1 MLTALALSAGLIA
14 AVPAQAAPAPPSPGD
29 PGLGDRLFPELGNG
43 GYDTRHYDLS
53 MSYAT
58 AEAETSVDGEVDIR
72 ARAEQSL
79 SSFNLDFDG
88 DSVEG
93 VWVNGR
99 RAEWTL
105 AGEELVVTPRRAL
118 RRHQRFSVSVDFTG
132 DPVMPTDDLPFGWFT
147 TLDGSVTAG
156 QPDRSHEIFPS
167 NDHPSDKATYSFRL
181 EVPEGVTAVANGTFT
196 GSRTRAGRTSWRYEL
211 RQPMATQLVQL
222 AVGDL
227 DVIERGRRRGVHLR
241 DVVPSQREPWLDEAL
256 ARTPDHL
263 DWMTDQVGR
272 YPFDEYGIL
281 AADQIFNYALET
293 QTLSLHPTFL
303 FNPGEGFTP
312 DVYEPIMV
320 HELAHQWFGDS
331 VAVRYWSDIWL
342 SEGHATWYEWNYAD
356 EFYGVDFTERMRAAY
371 AQGDT
376 LRAQYGPVALPS
388 SNELFDLFSANVYDG
403 GALVLYALRQ
413 VIGDETFQR
422 LERRWAQEFAGE
434 SADTED
440 FIAFASKVSHRDL
453 RGFLRRWL
461 YGTTTPP
468 MPGHPDWTV
477 DPVAAPAPQA
487 KSSSGALDA
496 ERGAL
501 KTFRR

>member
-1 MLTALALSAGLIA
+1 
-14 AVPAQAAPAPPSPGD
+14 
-29 PGLGDRLFPELGNG
+29 
-43 GYDTRHYDLS
+43 
-53 MSYAT
+53 
-58 AEAETSVDGEVDIR
+58 
-72 ARAEQSL
+72 
-79 SSFNLDFDG
+79 
-88 DSVEG
+88 
-93 VWVNGR
+93 
-99 RAEWTL
+99 
-105 AGEELVVTPRRAL
+105 
-118 RRHQRFSVSVDFTG
+118 
-132 DPVMPTDDLPFGWFT
+132 
-147 TLDGSVTAG
+147 
-156 QPDRSHEIFPS
+156 
-167 NDHPSDKATYSFRL
+167 
-181 EVPEGVTAVANGTFT
+181 
-196 GSRTRAGRTSWRYEL
+196 
-211 RQPMATQLVQL
+211 
-222 AVGDL
+222 
-227 DVIERGRRRGVHLR
+227 
-241 DVVPSQREPWLDEAL
+241 
-256 ARTPDHL
+256 
-263 DWMTDQVGR
+263 MTDQVGR

-281 AADQIFNYALET
+281 AADQVFSYALET
-293 QTLSLHPTFL
+293 QTLSLHPAFL
-303 FNPGEGFTP
+303 FDPGIFTP
-312 DVYEPIMV
+312 DGYEPIMV

-376 LRAQYGPVALPS
+376 LRAQYGPVALPT
-388 SNELFDLFSANVYDG
+388 SNELFDLFSPNVYDG

-422 LERRWAQEFAGE
+422 LERRWAQDFAGE

-477 DPVAAPAPQA
+477 DPVAAPAAQA
-487 KSSSGALDA
+487 KSSSGALEA